1 MNPAIIVGIVVL
13 FGGVIGVMLY
23 LQGKKRKEAER
34 KRREEQ
40 ERKRK
45 EEEAKRELKRENEK
59 AEAEAKTQRRI
70 KAMKAESDAKL
81 ARLARDVQRR
91 EGERQRERTMRARKD
106 EERDMQRR
114 RAREREEKE
123 YQERTRRRQEQ
134 ERRRENEYQ
143 ERTRRRREQERRREN
158 EWKARQRAES
168 EREQRMMA
176 KRRER
181 EAAER
186 ARRAAAQSPKAVGR
200 PVGNRVGKTNRGV
213 KRFGKIGHIAKHS
226 RSDGQTPAQR
236 AQIARMSPQRRRI
249 LKVCV
254 RNRRNRGTHR
264 DEALRLCLPRGHK
277 KKYGVKIGGL
287 ARAAK
292 NAARKAAGRRAQV
305 KNCARAKE
313 RAFVKAQMGARRI
326 GGGRMRRMFRMPS
339 RVQRMNWMRDCEAN
353 PTSSGNFR
361 FGRTGRFK
369 KAGRVSKF

>member
-1 MNPAIIVGIVVL
+1 MNPTIIVGIVVL

-45 EEEAKRELKRENEK
+45 EEEAKRELKREKEK
-59 AEAEAKTQRRI
+59 AEAEATTQRRI

-123 YQERTRRRQEQ
+123 YQERTRRR
-134 ERRRENEYQ
+134 
-143 ERTRRRREQERRREN
+143 REQERRREN

-176 KRRER
+176 KRRAR

-186 ARRAAAQSPKAVGR
+186 ARRAAAQSQKAFGR

-213 KRFGKIGHIAKHS
+213 KRFGRVRHLAKHS
-226 RSDGQTPAQR
+226 ANIARQR
-236 AQIARMSPQRRRI
+236 AQIARMSPQRRRM

-254 RNRRNRGTHR
+254 QNRRNRGTHR
-264 DEALRLCLPRGHK
+264 DEALRLCLPGRHK
-277 KKYGVKIGGL
+277 KKYGVKIGGV

-292 NAARKAAGRRAQV
+292 NAARAAKNAARAAAGRRGQV
-305 KNCARAKE
+305 MNCFKAKE
-313 RAFVKAQMGARRI
+313 RAFFKAQMGARRI
-326 GGGRMRRMFRMPS
+326 GGGRMRRIRMPS
-339 RVQRMNWMRDCEAN
+339 RVQRMNWSRDCQAN
-353 PTSSGNFR
+353 PTSAGNFQ
-361 FGRTGRFK
+361 FGKAGHFK
-369 KAGRVSKF
+369 KAAAAVGRGF